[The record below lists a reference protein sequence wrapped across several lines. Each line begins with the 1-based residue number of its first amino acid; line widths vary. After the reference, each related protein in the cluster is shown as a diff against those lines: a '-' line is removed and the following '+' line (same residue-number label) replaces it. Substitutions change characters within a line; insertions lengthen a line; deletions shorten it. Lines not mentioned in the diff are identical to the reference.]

1 MRDCALN
8 LILSNIHYQCFACF
22 AKTFADFAVK
32 IQLLIHISRK
42 KNMDILFATNNA
54 HKLAEVQAKLAPLGY
69 RVKGL
74 REVVGEVD
82 IPETGTTLE
91 ENAAIK
97 ARFLS
102 GETGMDCFADDTGLE
117 VTALGG
123 APGVYSAR
131 YAGEG
136 CSFDDNM
143 DKLLAALSGATDRS
157 ARFRTVICL
166 IIGGEELLFEGEVT
180 GEILRERTG
189 SAGFG
194 YDPIFRPEG
203 HRKSFAEMSM
213 DEKNAISH
221 RGRAVEKLV
230 RHLSA

>member
-1 MRDCALN
+1 
-8 LILSNIHYQCFACF
+8 
-22 AKTFADFAVK
+22 
-32 IQLLIHISRK
+32 
-42 KNMDILFATNNA
+42 MDILFATNNA
-54 HKLAEVQAKLAPLGY
+54 HKLAEVQSKLAPLGY

-74 REVVGEVD
+74 REVIGEVD
-82 IPETGTTLE
+82 IPETGSTLE

-102 GETGMDCFADDTGLE
+102 DRTGMDCFADDTGLE
-117 VTALGG
+117 VSALGG

-143 DKLLAALSGATDRS
+143 DKLLSALDGVADRS

-166 IIGGEELLFEGEVT
+166 IKEGNEFLFEGEVK
-180 GEILRERTG
+180 GVILEKRSG
-189 SAGFG
+189 SEGFG
-194 YDPIFRPEG
+194 YDPIFRPDG
-203 HRKSFAEMSM
+203 HDKSFAEMTM

-221 RGRAVEKLV
+221 RGLAVEQLV
-230 RHLSA
+230 RHLSHS